1 MINGQIGSGWLKLA
15 SMRRPGGLSSQPLE
29 AHYYSNKRI
38 DPFIKL
44 PQNLTI
50 HPRAITYWQYKKA
63 ADKSHF
69 LFLKARGKR
78 DINTLQHMELI

>member
-1 MINGQIGSGWLKLA
+1 MINGQIERGWLKLA
-15 SMRRPGGLSSQPLE
+15 SMGRLGGLFSQPLE

-50 HPRAITYWQYKKA
+50 HPYAITYWQYKDTT
-63 ADKSHF
+63 DKSHF
-69 LFLKARGKR
+69 LF
-78 DINTLQHMELI
+78 